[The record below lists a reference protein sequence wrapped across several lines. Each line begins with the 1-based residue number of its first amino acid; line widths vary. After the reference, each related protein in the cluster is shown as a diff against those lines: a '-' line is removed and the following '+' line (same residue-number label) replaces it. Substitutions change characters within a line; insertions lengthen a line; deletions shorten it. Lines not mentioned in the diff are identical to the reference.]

1 MNRILAIAQKELLH
15 IVRDRR
21 NLAFVLIMPIF
32 MLLLFAYALSFD
44 VRNVPTVTLDMDR
57 TAQSRLYLDSISHSS
72 FFQVVGSVPDV
83 KAADAAFQKGQ
94 ARVVVLVRQ
103 GFGDKVV
110 SGGKGEVQVL
120 LDGSEPNSAQLG
132 QAYANALSRQYGQRV
147 TMAALERR
155 GAQPGQFG
163 SLQPH
168 VRLWYN
174 PEANSS
180 WYLVPG
186 LIVVIIMII
195 AVQQTATTLVREED
209 AGTLEQLLVSPLH
222 RMELVV
228 GKVAPWIVIVAL
240 DTVIISLAAVFVFGI
255 PFLGSVWLFAFGV
268 TLFVLCC
275 LALGIFISSRSTSV
289 EVANQTALL
298 VSFLPAF
305 MLSGFVFPI
314 ANIPPVLQ
322 WVSYLFPARYMI
334 VIVRT
339 LFLKGAGWD
348 VLWAQYAMLTAYAV
362 IALTL
367 ASVSY
372 RRKFL

>member
-15 IVRDRR
+15 IVRDKR
-21 NLAFVLIMPIF
+21 NLAFVIAMPFF
-32 MLLLFAYALSFD
+32 MLVLFAYALSFD
-44 VRNVPTVTLDMDR
+44 VRNVPTVTLDMDH

-72 FFQVVGSVPDV
+72 FFQVMGSVPNV
-83 KAADAAFQKGQ
+83 QAADAAFQKGD
-94 ARVVVLVRQ
+94 ARVVVMVRQ
-103 GFGDKVV
+103 GFGNKVV
-110 SGGKGEVQVL
+110 SGGKGEVSVL

-132 QAYANALSRQYGQRV
+132 QSYANALSRRYGQRV
-147 TMAALERR
+147 TMAGLERL
-155 GAQPGQFG
+155 GAQTSQFG

-180 WYLVPG
+180 WFLVPG

-195 AVQQTATTLVREED
+195 TVQQTATTLVREED
-209 AGTLEQLLVSPLH
+209 DGTLEQLLVSPLH

-228 GKVAPWIVIVAL
+228 GKVAPWIVIAAL
-240 DTVIISLAAVFVFGI
+240 DTLLISLAAVLFFGI
-255 PFLGSVWLFAFGV
+255 PFLGSVGLFALGV
-268 TLFVLCC
+268 ALFVLCC

-305 MLSGFVFPI
+305 MLSGFTFPL
-314 ANIPPVLQ
+314 ANIPAVLQ
-322 WVSYLFPARYMI
+322 WMSYLFPGRYMVI
-334 VIVRT
+334 IVRT
-339 LFLKGAGWD
+339 LFLKGGGWD
-348 VLWAQYAMLTAYAV
+348 VLWPQFAMLAAYAV

-367 ASVSY
+367 ASLSY